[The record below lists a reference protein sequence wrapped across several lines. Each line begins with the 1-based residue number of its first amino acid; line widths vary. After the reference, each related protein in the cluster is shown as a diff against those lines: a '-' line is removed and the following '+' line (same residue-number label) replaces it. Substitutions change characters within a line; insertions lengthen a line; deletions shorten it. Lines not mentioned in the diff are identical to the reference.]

1 MPMKAQMDQLQR
13 VTNLC
18 VALEW
23 VTGCPDLAGMD
34 AVLKLIGEEV
44 STIIQGVIY
53 SVESKGG
60 GGAEMA

>member
-13 VTNLC
+13 VASLC
-18 VALEW
+18 VALER
-23 VTGCPDLAGMD
+23 VTGCPDLAGRD

-44 STIIQGVIY
+44 STTIQGVIY

-60 GGAEMA
+60 GGPEMA

>member
-1 MPMKAQMDQLQR
+1 MPIKAQVEQLQR
-13 VTNLC
+13 VAGLC
-18 VALEW
+18 VALER

-44 STIIQGVIY
+44 STTIQGVIY
-53 SVESKGG
+53 SAESKGG

>member
-1 MPMKAQMDQLQR
+1 MPMKSQMEQLQR
-13 VTNLC
+13 VASLC

-23 VTGCPDLAGMD
+23 VAAYPDLAGRD

-44 STIIQGVIY
+44 STTIQGVIY